1 MKKVLGC
8 LMAFALAFGVF
19 GGAFIHK
26 AEAAFTTK
34 QNYTYNL
41 KVKKSNSAVNHVNHQ
56 YFFDWTVPTG
66 GGTLITD
73 VYYRVKTDGNVELIR
88 MDASSSLTWPFYII
102 SQKGGM
108 YKPYTGQIVSGYSKH
123 IVGYNLVAVPWDLQ
137 KETYN
142 TDVQI
147 IKGKPVDKYTTNL
160 KITFNTTGRDSSK

>member
-19 GGAFIHK
+19 GGTFTHK

-56 YFFDWTVPTG
+56 YFFDWTFPTG

-73 VYYRVKTDGNVELIR
+73 VYYRVKTDGNVQFVR
-88 MDASSSLTWPFYII
+88 VDASSSLTWPFY
-102 SQKGGM
+102 QKSVKSGM
-108 YKPYTGQIVSGYSKH
+108 YKPYTGQIVSGYSQH
-123 IVGYNLVAVPWDLQ
+123 VVGYNLRAIPVNLQ

-147 IKGKPVDKYTTNL
+147 IKGKPVDKNTTNL
-160 KITFNTTGRDSSK
+160 KITFKTTGRDSDK

>member
-1 MKKVLGC
+1 MKKVLGS

-19 GGAFIHK
+19 GDISTHK

-88 MDASSSLTWPFYII
+88 MDASSSLTWPFYIV